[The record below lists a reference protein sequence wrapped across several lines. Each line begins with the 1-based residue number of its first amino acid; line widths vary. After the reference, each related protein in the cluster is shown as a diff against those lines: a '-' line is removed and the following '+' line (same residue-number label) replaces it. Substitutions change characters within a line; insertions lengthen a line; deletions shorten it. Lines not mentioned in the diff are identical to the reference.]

1 MQNSILNTM
10 IKSVATMMSNVYAI
24 FTGIFTSMVGYLVP
38 VKDIVHLLIFF
49 FALDVLF
56 GYLAARKLRQERFSV
71 KIIWE
76 HTMPRMLISIV
87 LIIGAYMWDNVY
99 QQDIVCTHKVVGWF
113 ISGVIL
119 YSIAENGYQI
129 SNWKVFQKVAELLRG
144 KVKDS
149 TGLDVKDES
158 EVNNG

>member
-1 MQNSILNTM
+1 M

-99 QQDIVCTHKVVGWF
+99 QQEIVSTHKVVGWF

-129 SNWKVFQKVAELLRG
+129 SNWKVFQKIAELLRG

-158 EVNNG
+158 EVQNG